1 MDNLLVEYKDDSN
14 VVLNG
19 EVKPSDEALDIMT
32 SLGLSST
39 EAFKLLRSAR
49 QGKPVIVNV

>member
-19 EVKPSDEALDIMT
+19 EVKPSDEVLDIMT
-32 SLGLSST
+32 SLGLPST
-39 EAFKLLRSAR
+39 EAFKLLRSTR